1 MAIRGIAKGL
11 KKGLKGRKPLSAVEK
26 KARELKRAKTKT
38 PATYE
43 SEVKKVR
50 QMTLTDEMRK
60 SKLAKLDAKWGKSKA
75 KAKAKAKPK
84 SKPMATK
91 PPPIALGLSKG
102 NFDYGFDKK
111 GGEARVTALYKTQ
124 ATIREKAKKA
134 GMSVKRFRQL
144 NPNDPSVKKLYAIKP
159 SIKQQDNVR
168 KGVSPLL
175 KRKKKK

>member
-60 SKLAKLDAKWGKSKA
+60 SKLAKLAAKYG
-75 KAKAKAKPK
+75 KPK
-84 SKPMATK
+84 PKTAMTGGPRPAPKKKPMAK
-91 PPPIALGLSKG
+91 EPPAVALSMG
-102 NFDYGFDKK
+102 K
-111 GGEARVTALYKTQ
+111 GGPDKVRALYAVQ

-144 NPNDPSVKKLYAIKP
+144 NPNDPSVKKLYTLNKTIKYE
-159 SIKQQDNVR
+159 DDVR
-168 KGVSPLL
+168 KF
-175 KRKKKK
+175 KQAKKKK